1 MPASK
6 TGAKGNLALNVALAV
21 GAMAALA
28 GGIALL
34 FANSRSDDGAV
45 LITTPERALSVA
57 ETPTPA
63 AMAVYVTGGVEN
75 PGVYDLPSDAR
86 ARDALSAAGGAT
98 ADADLERVNL
108 AKRLAD
114 GEHVRVPKRGA
125 PSGEPAAAAPPR
137 QPRAASPPRI
147 PTAADAQAPT
157 GYAGKIDIN
166 AADAAALESLPGIG
180 PSRAQAI
187 IAHRQANGPFAGVDD
202 LTEVRGIGE
211 GILESIRDFVEAR

>member
-6 TGAKGNLALNVALAV
+6 SRAKARLALNVALAV
-21 GAMAALA
+21 GAIAALA

-34 FANSRSDDGAV
+34 LADSRSDDGVV
-45 LITTPERALSVA
+45 LIATPERALSVS

-63 AMAVYVTGGVEN
+63 ALAVYVTGGVEN
-75 PGVYDLPSDAR
+75 PGVYDLPSDAC
-86 ARDALSAAGGAT
+86 ARDALDAAGGAT
-98 ADADLERVNL
+98 
-108 AKRLAD
+108 AD

-125 PSGEPAAAAPPR
+125 PSPASAEPAAESPR
-137 QPRAASPPRI
+137 QPRGAPQTRI
-147 PTAADAQAPT
+147 PTAADAPAPT
-157 GYAGKIDIN
+157 DYAGKIDIN
-166 AADAAALESLPGIG
+166 SADAAALESLPGIG

-211 GILESIRDFVEAR
+211 SILESIRDFVEAR

>member
-6 TGAKGNLALNVALAV
+6 SRAKARLALNVALAV
-21 GAMAALA
+21 GAIAALA

-34 FANSRSDDGAV
+34 FADSRSADGAI
-45 LITTPERALSVA
+45 LIATPERALSVS
-57 ETPTPA
+57 ETPTPS

-86 ARDALSAAGGAT
+86 ARDALDAAGGAT

-108 AKRLAD
+108 AKRLSD

-125 PSGEPAAAAPPR
+125 SDGDSAVAAPPR
-137 QPRAASPPRI
+137 QPRAASSPPAQ
-147 PTAADAQAPT
+147 TAPATSD
-157 GYAGKIDIN
+157 YVGKIDVN

-180 PSRAQAI
+180 TSRARAI
-187 IAHRQANGPFAGVDD
+187 IEHRQANGPFASVDD